1 MAGQTAV
8 KLVDGWKSQQGAVAL
23 GRSVESEGKTVGYVV
38 CSIPS
43 SQMQK
48 MLDRLETQTIITDS
62 YGWVYACSNY
72 HFVN

>member
-1 MAGQTAV
+1 M
-8 KLVDGWKSQQGAVAL
+8 
-23 GRSVESEGKTVGYVV
+23 ESEGQTVGYVV

-62 YGWVYACSNY
+62 YGWVYALSLI
-72 HFVN
+72 HI